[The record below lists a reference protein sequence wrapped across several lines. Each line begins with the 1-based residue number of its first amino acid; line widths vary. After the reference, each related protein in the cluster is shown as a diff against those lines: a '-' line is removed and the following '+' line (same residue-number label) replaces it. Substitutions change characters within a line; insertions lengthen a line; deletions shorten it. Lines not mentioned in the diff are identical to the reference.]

1 MKIYIFI
8 IFIVFNS
15 CAQNIINQGKIEWIS
30 KYDLYENIYGKGIES
45 KRGLNV
51 TKFLILDESIIF
63 IAAEKDSYFFDT
75 KEDNAILLLC
85 DSVRDAIALQ
95 TTDLNAKQGYDRDER

>member
-8 IFIVFNS
+8 IFIIFNS
-15 CAQNIINQGKIEWIS
+15 CTPNIINQGKIEWIS

-51 TKFLILDESIIF
+51 TKFLISNESIIF

-75 KEDNAILLLC
+75 KEDNAILFI
-85 DSVRDAIALQ
+85 SK
-95 TTDLNAKQGYDRDER
+95 DLGNEYKEIIFPEKSIVSIHS

>member
-1 MKIYIFI
+1 M
-8 IFIVFNS
+8 
-15 CAQNIINQGKIEWIS
+15 EWIS

-75 KEDNAILLLC
+75 KEDNAILFI
-85 DSVRDAIALQ
+85 SK
-95 TTDLNAKQGYDRDER
+95 DLGNEYKEIIFPEKSINNEVLIPYFFKIFELNWNVPP